1 MAAERPAPRL
11 YVEADLSAGGEIAL
25 TPGQALYLGAVM
37 RRAGGDGLRL
47 FNGRHGE
54 WRAEI
59 TTLAR
64 KHGTARAVTQTR
76 PETPE
81 PDLWLLFAPVKRA
94 PVDLMARMATELGV
108 AALWPVVTRH
118 TAARRVNLERL
129 RTNAMEAAEQCGRL
143 TLPEVFEPATLD
155 AALDHWPAG
164 RRLLMCDKSGPGR
177 PIAKALGGAALEGD
191 KSRPWAV
198 IIGPEG
204 GFAPHEAEAMAA
216 LPGALRAGLG
226 PRILRAETAV
236 AAALACWQALTG
248 DWR

>member
-11 YVEADLSAGGEIAL
+11 YVDADLTAGNEIVLSPA
-25 TPGQALYLGAVM
+25 QSHYLGAVM
-37 RRAGGDGLRL
+37 RRGAGDGLHL

-54 WRAEI
+54 WQAEI
-59 TTLAR
+59 TALKRKIGAAR
-64 KHGTARAVTQTR
+64 PVTRTR
-76 PETPE
+76 PQTTE

-108 AALWPVVTRH
+108 SALWPVITHNTV
-118 TAARRVNLERL
+118 ARRVKLERL
-129 RTNAMEAAEQCGRL
+129 RANAMEAAEQCGRL
-143 TLPEVFEPATLD
+143 SLPEVFEPAPLD
-155 AALDHWPAG
+155 KVLDQWPG
-164 RRLLMCDKSGPGR
+164 DRRLLLCDESGGGTPLAGALNGAEPG
-177 PIAKALGGAALEGD
+177 
-191 KSRPWAV
+191 PWAV

-204 GFAPHEAEAMAA
+204 GFAPGEAEALAA

-236 AAALACWQALTG
+236 AAALACWQALVG

>member
-11 YVEADLSAGGEIAL
+11 YIDADLTAGGEIAL
-25 TPGQALYLGAVM
+25 TPGQAHYLGAVM
-37 RRAGGDGLRL
+37 RRSGGDGLRL

-59 TTLAR
+59 TALER
-64 KHGTARAVTQTR
+64 KRGAARAVTQTR
-76 PETPE
+76 PQTPE

-108 AALWPVVTRH
+108 SALWPVVTRH
-118 TAARRVNLERL
+118 TAARRVNLDRL
-129 RTNAMEAAEQCGRL
+129 RANALEAAEQCGRL

-155 AALDHWPAG
+155 TVLGQWPVG
-164 RRLLMCDKSGPGR
+164 RRLLMCDESGTGTPVAEVLNGGKSG
-177 PIAKALGGAALEGD
+177 
-191 KSRPWAV
+191 PWAV

-204 GFAPHEAEAMAA
+204 GFAPDEAAAMAA

-236 AAALACWQALTG
+236 AAALACWQALAG